1 MANSYTL
8 LANLKNGCC
17 SNTAEV
23 RYLRFWE
30 ARNIRKGG
38 ELMSVDMLFL
48 DERKQSMLILGT
60 MNATRSH
67 TYRPYLSEGSIYSL
81 SGFEVTQSNNNFR
94 LSDAPACLHSLQR
107 WHNIRRTYDQLLA
120 LANHQTTT
128 IFYLIFDGTEF
139 LNVEDVFGEITVIH
153 STISDG
159 IHRSQRVMLTLRV
172 ERGLNVCISLF
183 DGLAYSFHDKMT
195 SYGVEPKVL
204 LVTSINPKVV
214 GAEKKYPKARFDI
227 RKQATLAYQR
237 SVNAHGNVLMNLV
250 ANKRSKEDV
259 ESKPKSQ
266 EHSNCQPLPI
276 NFNKVSNFHLKIKN
290 PPKKLH
296 SEWSLPEVDGIKRI
310 KRINR
315 TLSNQTNKNYYI
327 RKISQRIDRDDG
339 EIEESTENR
348 QRRWRDQAWRRKR
361 KMEFSH
367 ETDDEGK
374 RLSNRK
380 LTPILGVVV
389 CDMKNAITIVASV
402 REISS
407 KTAKMKT

>member
-1 MANSYTL
+1 
-8 LANLKNGCC
+8 
-17 SNTAEV
+17 
-23 RYLRFWE
+23 
-30 ARNIRKGG
+30 
-38 ELMSVDMLFL
+38 MSVDMLFL

-214 GAEKKYPKARFDI
+214 GGE
-227 RKQATLAYQR
+227 
-237 SVNAHGNVLMNLV
+237 
-250 ANKRSKEDV
+250 
-259 ESKPKSQ
+259 
-266 EHSNCQPLPI
+266 LPGI
-276 NFNKVSNFHLKIKN
+276 TF
-290 PPKKLH
+290 
-296 SEWSLPEVDGIKRI
+296 SLLP
-310 KRINR
+310 
-315 TLSNQTNKNYYI
+315 
-327 RKISQRIDRDDG
+327 
-339 EIEESTENR
+339 
-348 QRRWRDQAWRRKR
+348 
-361 KMEFSH
+361 
-367 ETDDEGK
+367 
-374 RLSNRK
+374 
-380 LTPILGVVV
+380 
-389 CDMKNAITIVASV
+389 
-402 REISS
+402 
-407 KTAKMKT
+407 